1 MKMLV
6 NAKRIKQLRDQKCW
20 SQLQLSEMAGIS
32 LRTLQR
38 VEAKSVA
45 SQETIKSIASVFEV
59 DCDTLLAPPP
69 APMQANQLASV
80 SVSTDTSSATKN
92 DTHIENSSIHAHAA
106 LKKRLIVT
114 ALIVALAAAFGFWGV
129 FSAFAQSRIDE
140 EQFSL
145 LKSLVSIGLLL
156 GLAGVSY
163 RAYKAG
169 LITRSDLY

>member
-45 SQETIKSIASVFEV
+45 SQETVKSIASVLEV
-59 DCDTLLAPPP
+59 DCDTLLADQPL
-69 APMQANQLASV
+69 PMQSEPVDSDNMKLS
-80 SVSTDTSSATKN
+80 
-92 DTHIENSSIHAHAA
+92 ENVQTGSHEPQAISQTLLKRRLLIAA
-106 LKKRLIVT
+106 FM
-114 ALIVALAAAFGFWGV
+114 VAFAAAFGFWGV
-129 FSAFAQSRIDE
+129 FSAFAENRIDQ

-145 LKSLVSIGLLL
+145 LKNLVSIGLLV
-156 GLAGVSY
+156 GLAGVGY
-163 RAYKAG
+163 RAFKAG
-169 LITRSDLY
+169 LISRSDLY

>member
-45 SQETIKSIASVFEV
+45 SQETVKSIASVLEV
-59 DCDTLLAPPP
+59 DCDTLLADQPL
-69 APMQANQLASV
+69 PMQSEPVESDNMKLS
-80 SVSTDTSSATKN
+80 
-92 DTHIENSSIHAHAA
+92 ENVQTGSHEHEPQAISQTLLKRRLLIAA
-106 LKKRLIVT
+106 FM
-114 ALIVALAAAFGFWGV
+114 VAFAAAFGFWGV
-129 FSAFAQSRIDE
+129 FSAYAENRIDQ

-145 LKSLVSIGLLL
+145 LKNLVSIGLLV
-156 GLAGVSY
+156 GLAGVGY
-163 RAYKAG
+163 RAFKAG
-169 LITRSDLY
+169 LISRSDFY